1 MNFLETVLSEVPVFA
16 MKDHCDLFVDTLA
29 AGILTGTAIQRER
42 KLRRVQ
48 GEVKRVIGRRFRQ
61 KLGFFRWSHF
71 PCSAEHSG
79 KLFLHNW

>member
-1 MNFLETVLSEVPVFA
+1 MNFLGTVFSWIPDSE
-16 MKDHCDLFVDTLA
+16 MKVHCDLFVD
-29 AGILTGTAIQRER
+29 ILTGEILTETAIQRER